1 MKIFYYI
8 LLIISALIISCS
20 PQVIIEE
27 EIVYE
32 TITGQSEII
41 DPDQVKKPLISP
53 LGGVFFNEQEIE
65 LTCETEGAIIRYTI
79 DGTNPSRTEGV
90 IYSTRLRVNIFKI
103 LKVIAYKDPLKDSN
117 IVRSAYSFK
126 VGGINYTAD
135 GNDINSDL
143 ICYSDLS
150 LDISN
155 ATDGSVI
162 YYTTDGSMPSST
174 SNMYTTPLTL
184 SNDITI
190 RSIAYKYGWS
200 YSETKTTRFTFVTEP
215 PLFYPVS
222 GNYDSTID
230 LVLSPAISGA
240 DIYYT
245 LNGDVPDTSSD
256 KYTGAFSIN
265 KTTRVKA
272 IACKSG
278 MQNSV
283 VAEATYTFKTIT
295 PIITPSTGVYNSNQ
309 MVSITSSPDALIYYT
324 INDTTPDINSTIYT
338 APIPA
343 VNGTIIRAV
352 GYKTGFETSS
362 INKASYAINSNLTQL
377 STPVAD
383 KATGSYLNEVTID
396 LTSDAGSFIKY
407 TLDGTT
413 PSLDN
418 GLMYENP
425 ILINKTTQLKAIS
438 YMEGSAF
445 SELLSNNYVITGTV
459 LNPEIISLEDNQICS
474 GAVKLEIDNPTS
486 EAITRYTINGAEPTE
501 TDFVY
506 NGPVSLVS
514 GTSTL
519 IIQVKSFK
527 PGWTPSGTITRTIT
541 FKLPD
546 PNFNPQDVKFN
557 KVANV
562 IISQAV
568 LGAEIKYTVDGTE
581 PSSSHGLVYNGEILI
596 LDKTTTI
603 KAFSSKSGWENS
615 NISTVT
621 YTLTQ

>member
-1 MKIFYYI
+1 MKIFYY
-8 LLIISALIISCS
+8 LLLVISALLISCS
-20 PQVIIEE
+20 PQVITEE

-32 TITGQSEII
+32 TITSQSEII
-41 DPDQVKKPLISP
+41 DPNQVKKPLISP
-53 LGGVFFNEQEIE
+53 LGGVFFNEQQIEI
-65 LTCETEGAIIRYTI
+65 TCDTEGAIIRYTI
-79 DGTNPSRTEGV
+79 DGTNPSRKNGI
-90 IYSTRLRVNIFKI
+90 IYSKRFHVDIFKI

-126 VGGINYTAD
+126 VGGINYKVQE
-135 GNDINSDL
+135 NDINSDF
-143 ICYSDLS
+143 ICYSDIS

-190 RSIAYKYGWS
+190 RTIAYKYGWS
-200 YSETKTTRFTFVTEP
+200 YSETKTTRFTFVAEE
-215 PLFYPVS
+215 PLFYPVG

-245 LNGDVPDTSSD
+245 LNGDVPDMSSD
-256 KYTGAFSIN
+256 KYVSALPIN
-265 KTTRVKA
+265 KTTTVKA
-272 IACKSG
+272 IASKSG

-283 VAEATYTFKTIT
+283 IAEATYTFKTVT
-295 PIITPSTGVYNSNQ
+295 PIITPSNGVYNSNQ
-309 MVSITSSPDALIYYT
+309 MVSMTSSPGASIYYT
-324 INDTTPDINSTIYT
+324 IDDSTPDKNSTLYT
-338 APIPA
+338 ASITA
-343 VNGTIIRAV
+343 TDGTIIRAI
-352 GYKTGFETSS
+352 GYKEGFEASS
-362 INKASYAINSNLTQL
+362 INKVLYSINTNLTQL

-383 KATGSYLNEVTID
+383 KGAGSYQNEVLVT
-396 LTSDAGSFIKY
+396 LTNDPGSFIQY

-413 PSLDN
+413 PSSDN
-418 GLMYENP
+418 GFMYENP
-425 ILINKTTQLKAIS
+425 VLIKKSTQLKAIS
-438 YMEGSAF
+438 YKEGFAF
-445 SELLSNNYVITGTV
+445 SNILNNNYVITGV
-459 LNPEIISLEDNQICS
+459 VENPEIISITDNQICS
-474 GAVKLEIDNPTS
+474 GAVKLEITNPTS
-486 EAITRYTINGAEPTE
+486 ESITRYTINGGEPTA

-519 IIQVKSFK
+519 IIKVKSFK
-527 PGWTPSGTITRTIT
+527 PDWTPSDTIMRTIT

-546 PNFNPQDVKFN
+546 PNFNPQDFKFT

-568 LGAEIKYTVDGTE
+568 LGATIKYTLDGTE
-581 PSSSHGLVYNGEILI
+581 PSSTNGKIYNGEILI

-603 KAFSSKSGWENS
+603 KAFSYKSGWQDS

-621 YTLTQ
+621 YTLIQ